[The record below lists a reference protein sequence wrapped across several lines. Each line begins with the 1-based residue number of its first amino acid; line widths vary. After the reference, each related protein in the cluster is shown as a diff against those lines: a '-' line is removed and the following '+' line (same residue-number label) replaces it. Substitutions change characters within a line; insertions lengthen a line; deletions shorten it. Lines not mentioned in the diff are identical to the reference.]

1 MSPWFPILYLSLS
14 RLSTFG
20 SGLVRPSPL
29 PASLPTNAPTEQ
41 EILEHM
47 SGGLSGLNISL
58 PPALVNYLATHP
70 LNKEL
75 LLLVGLNYWDI
86 SVENI
91 LQ

>member
-1 MSPWFPILYLSLS
+1 
-14 RLSTFG
+14 
-20 SGLVRPSPL
+20 
-29 PASLPTNAPTEQ
+29 
-41 EILEHM
+41 M

-58 PPALVNYLATHP
+58 PHALVNYLATHR

>member
-1 MSPWFPILYLSLS
+1 
-14 RLSTFG
+14 
-20 SGLVRPSPL
+20 
-29 PASLPTNAPTEQ
+29 
-41 EILEHM
+41 M

-75 LLLVGLNYWDI
+75 LLLVGLNYWNI